1 MGITPV
7 ADHEVGCGICAATY
21 ELAGPPARPALLL
34 LLSCRPL
41 PGPTRE
47 EIRSPAVKILVVE
60 DDPMSINLLKVALS
74 AAGHEMLVARNGREA
89 LDILRHNSIRFVISD
104 WEMPEMSGVELCRAI
119 RAPEFTRYIYTILL
133 TGRSDANSL
142 IEGLTAGAD
151 DFIQKP
157 FNRDELTVRIRT
169 GERIVSLETRDLAIF
184 AMARLAESRD
194 PESGAHL
201 ERVQNYARLLAE
213 DLSRLPTYRE
223 TVDENY
229 IRLLYLTS
237 PLHDIGKVAIPD
249 HVLLKPGRLD
259 AAEFEIMKTHTTLG
273 AETLSAAI
281 REFPD
286 ARFLRMAQQIA
297 LTHHE
302 RFDGNGYPCNLKGHD
317 IPLCGRIV
325 ALADVYDALTSKR
338 VYKSAMAHAVAR
350 SVILQDRGTHFDP
363 DVVDAFVRCE
373 SKFLEIRN
381 RFSETIAE
389 AA

>member
-1 MGITPV
+1 
-7 ADHEVGCGICAATY
+7 
-21 ELAGPPARPALLL
+21 
-34 LLSCRPL
+34 
-41 PGPTRE
+41 
-47 EIRSPAVKILVVE
+47 
-60 DDPMSINLLKVALS
+60 MSINLLKVALS
-74 AAGHEMLVARNGREA
+74 AAGHEMVVARNGREA

-157 FNRDELTVRIRT
+157 FNRDELTMRIRT
-169 GERIVSLETRDLAIF
+169 GERIVSLETRDMTIF

-194 PESGAHL
+194 PETGAHL
-201 ERVQNYARLLAE
+201 ERVRNYARTLAE
-213 DLSRLPTYRE
+213 DLARLPEFHGTI
-223 TVDENY
+223 DPAY
-229 IRLLYLTS
+229 INLLYLTS

-259 AAEFEIMKTHTTLG
+259 VDEFEIMKTHTTLG
-273 AETLSAAI
+273 AHTLAAAI
-281 REFPD
+281 REFPE

-302 RFDGNGYPCNLKGHD
+302 EWDGNGYPDGLRGQD
-317 IPLCGRIV
+317 IPLCGRITAV
-325 ALADVYDALTSKR
+325 ADVYDALTSRR
-338 VYKSAMAHAVAR
+338 VYKSATTHEVAR
-350 SVILQDRGTHFDP
+350 SVILKDRGTHFDP
-363 DVVDAFVRCE
+363 ALVDSFLRCE
-373 SKFLEIRN
+373 AEFKKIAQ
-381 RFSETIAE
+381 RFADHKAL

>member
-1 MGITPV
+1 
-7 ADHEVGCGICAATY
+7 
-21 ELAGPPARPALLL
+21 
-34 LLSCRPL
+34 
-41 PGPTRE
+41 
-47 EIRSPAVKILVVE
+47 VKILVVE

-74 AAGHEMLVARNGREA
+74 AAGHEMVVARNGREA

-133 TGRSDANSL
+133 TGRSDTNSL

-157 FNRDELTVRIRT
+157 FNRDELSVRIRT

-201 ERVQNYARLLAE
+201 ERVQNYSRLLAE